1 MLPNANCFITL
12 YVYLFVQD
20 EEERDKKYMLMLDS
34 LKLKDIEQGFMSR
47 RHVFALYN
55 LENRNVYKVT

>member
-1 MLPNANCFITL
+1 MPS
-12 YVYLFVQD
+12 QD

-34 LKLKDIEQGFMSR
+34 LKLKDIEQGFRSR

-55 LENRNVYKVT
+55 LQNHNVYRVTFFIPYLGIC